1 MIALKR
7 LKRSS
12 FSGDAAKVEAL
23 LSFFEQRS
31 ILHFH
36 FIAKE
41 PGTCRYEIR
50 IQGRLFRLWDR
61 HLDIEIGN
69 KQKVQTKTS
78 AEECMLEALCHIWR
92 WERIAELQDPD
103 SEIDPADLKLRLT
116 TQAGNNDTAFT
127 EEQLRLDLPM
137 SSSRS
142 ISKTDFKIE
151 LINQSDE
158 EVHGML
164 LKLDRTNYAIEVADV
179 AIPFPANQTS
189 AALLTEET
197 RSVIDSNNAHGF
209 SETIFLLLLSTHV
222 EDLDQSHFKLPG
234 ISKIFEVMRGPNA
247 APRAD
252 LSAYVQ
258 RARHWLTKRIIVT
271 SHAEVA
277 TLSEQDVYLP
287 RQYGGMMI
295 KGHQRLRGRAIL
307 RPALINTKTHDADSV
322 IEGHMRQFK
331 PALINFAGRGQARKD
346 ILELTHLENIEEVT
360 SESPLVIQLTAN
372 IATDEKLLAMTLDG
386 NEVVPAG
393 NISANERQFE
403 LTIPRLPDA
412 DKINHTLDVG
422 YTLPLMFYK
431 VKREV

>member
-1 MIALKR
+1 
-7 LKRSS
+7 
-12 FSGDAAKVEAL
+12 
-23 LSFFEQRS
+23 
-31 ILHFH
+31 
-36 FIAKE
+36 
-41 PGTCRYEIR
+41 
-50 IQGRLFRLWDR
+50 
-61 HLDIEIGN
+61 
-69 KQKVQTKTS
+69 
-78 AEECMLEALCHIWR
+78 
-92 WERIAELQDPD
+92 
-103 SEIDPADLKLRLT
+103 
-116 TQAGNNDTAFT
+116 
-127 EEQLRLDLPM
+127 
-137 SSSRS
+137 
-142 ISKTDFKIE
+142 
-151 LINQSDE
+151 
-158 EVHGML
+158 
-164 LKLDRTNYAIEVADV
+164 
-179 AIPFPANQTS
+179 
-189 AALLTEET
+189 
-197 RSVIDSNNAHGF
+197 
-209 SETIFLLLLSTHV
+209 
-222 EDLDQSHFKLPG
+222 
-234 ISKIFEVMRGPNA
+234 MRGPNA

-287 RQYGGMMI
+287 RQYRGMMI
-295 KGHQRLRGRAIL
+295 KGHQRLGGRAIL

-331 PALINFAGRGQARKD
+331 PTLINFAGRGQARKD